1 MKVFTTG
8 QVAKICK
15 VAPRTVSKWFDSG
28 RLKGYRIPGSQDR
41 RIPREY
47 LIKFLKEHG
56 MPLGDLED
64 EAMAKV
70 LIVAQDQVLIEN
82 LKRELPVERS
92 FRTSTAASGFE
103 AGIQAESFHP
113 DCIIVDFSI
122 GQLEALQICQN
133 LRRNAEFG
141 ETILIALLPD
151 DSSTANFDRSS
162 INETFKKPFDA
173 ALLAERL
180 ANADRREEG
189 IGLTSREQGAGSTE
203 SEFLLHAPCSKLHA
217 FNIRVGRTIRPRGGG
232 ELPSSPSPHPH
243 KRPGCLRA
251 TGPCFLHHAAILHC
265 LTHPMLR
272 VESMTRR
279 AGTCR
284 AQFLALTRP
293 SASPN
298 RLSPPKSW
306 TLSRGFGRICD
317 WLKAFGQARA
327 TWPRSSVVRLNW
339 TRGQFK
345 QSRGMWFVIQYD
357 HG

>member
-1 MKVFTTG
+1 MPDPGICNDGPTARARGKRAGCRSKCKAHYPIGRGGRRKRPMTQRTLSVFKLESPMKVFTTG

-70 LIVAQDQVLIEN
+70 LIVAQDPVLIEN
-82 LKRELPVERS
+82 LKRELPAERS
-92 FRTSTAASGFE
+92 FRTTTAASGFE

-133 LRRNAEFG
+133 LRRNSEFG

-180 ANADRREEG
+180 RTL
-189 IGLTSREQGAGSTE
+189 IGA
-203 SEFLLHAPCSKLHA
+203 KK
-217 FNIRVGRTIRPRGGG
+217 
-232 ELPSSPSPHPH
+232 EL
-243 KRPGCLRA
+243 
-251 TGPCFLHHAAILHC
+251 
-265 LTHPMLR
+265 
-272 VESMTRR
+272 V
-279 AGTCR
+279 
-284 AQFLALTRP
+284 
-293 SASPN
+293 
-298 RLSPPKSW
+298 
-306 TLSRGFGRICD
+306 
-317 WLKAFGQARA
+317 
-327 TWPRSSVVRLNW
+327 
-339 TRGQFK
+339 
-345 QSRGMWFVIQYD
+345 
-357 HG
+357 

>member
-28 RLKGYRIPGSQDR
+28 RLKGY

-82 LKRELPVERS
+82 MKRELPVERS

-141 ETILIALLPD
+141 ETI
-151 DSSTANFDRSS
+151 
-162 INETFKKPFDA
+162 
-173 ALLAERL
+173 
-180 ANADRREEG
+180 
-189 IGLTSREQGAGSTE
+189 
-203 SEFLLHAPCSKLHA
+203 
-217 FNIRVGRTIRPRGGG
+217 
-232 ELPSSPSPHPH
+232 
-243 KRPGCLRA
+243 
-251 TGPCFLHHAAILHC
+251 
-265 LTHPMLR
+265 
-272 VESMTRR
+272 
-279 AGTCR
+279 
-284 AQFLALTRP
+284 
-293 SASPN
+293 
-298 RLSPPKSW
+298 
-306 TLSRGFGRICD
+306 
-317 WLKAFGQARA
+317 
-327 TWPRSSVVRLNW
+327 
-339 TRGQFK
+339 
-345 QSRGMWFVIQYD
+345 
-357 HG
+357 